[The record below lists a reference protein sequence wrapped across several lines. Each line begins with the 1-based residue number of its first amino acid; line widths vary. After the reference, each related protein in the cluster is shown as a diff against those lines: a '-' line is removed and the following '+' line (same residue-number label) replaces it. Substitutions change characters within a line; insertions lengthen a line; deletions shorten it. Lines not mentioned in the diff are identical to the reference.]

1 MPKILIVE
9 DNRLTRITLGQF
21 LRGKG
26 YTVELAEDGAQAIS
40 LFNETAFDLVISDI
54 VMPKVNGWDL
64 LAHVAS
70 NSPDTPVLL
79 MTAYTQVQPSQ
90 PHSHG
95 TPEVI
100 LKPFVL
106 SNVLC
111 KIEQLLGLKNSD
123 SSSC

>member
-9 DNRLTRITLGQF
+9 DNRLTRTTLGQF

-40 LFNETAFDLVISDI
+40 LLNEDAFDLVISDI

-64 LAHVAS
+64 LAHVGT
-70 NSPDTPVLL
+70 NLPDTPVLL

-90 PHSHG
+90 AQSHK
-95 TPEVI
+95 TSDLI
-100 LKPFVL
+100 FKPFDL
-106 SNVLC
+106 GNVLC
-111 KIEQLLGLKNSD
+111 KVEQTLGLKKF
-123 SSSC
+123 